1 MLYDV
6 PQPTTATLS
15 PGRGS
20 TLLLT
25 VLANDAA
32 GGPTARLAGDLRHE
46 GHGVVPLATTSADA
60 AVTGASV
67 REVACTI
74 PEVYMSPQSAPL
86 Y

>member
-32 GGPTARLAGDLRHE
+32 AAQQRGWLAISS
-46 GHGVVPLATTSADA
+46 AT
-60 AVTGASV
+60 
-67 REVACTI
+67 
-74 PEVYMSPQSAPL
+74 
-86 Y
+86 